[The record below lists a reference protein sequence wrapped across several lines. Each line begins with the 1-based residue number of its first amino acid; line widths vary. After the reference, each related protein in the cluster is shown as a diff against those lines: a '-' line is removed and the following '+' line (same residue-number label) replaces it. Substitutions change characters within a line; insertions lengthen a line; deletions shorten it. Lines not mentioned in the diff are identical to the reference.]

1 MALCVCINSTT
12 KASLYST
19 WLAGGHWEAA
29 LTARKLDTSVFLMSP
44 YVWFIAVAMLGSS
57 STGLEYGVLSAN
69 VQTGGSLTT
78 RLYNPTLIVDLGE
91 THPGNSAWAWGTCH
105 NQQEPK
111 DLTGHQG
118 FDSVT
123 EVDGTPE
130 TFVLCEV
137 WKFRSL
143 VCAVRR
149 TKVDLRPK
157 LLGAKSQM
165 GRSDTSGI
173 SMSSHPFVATMD
185 PYGVWCWA
193 FLRPI
198 YIAIFI
204 GRDLLIYSV
213 ESAHFDFCLGSQKE
227 TSQHRTLQVAIW
239 FLMNDNWLLH
249 TEYAIENWVKSCSQ
263 DSCDQWNIRAE
274 GLCPLFNWGYLYT
287 CGMACQNTAGIGTC

>member
-1 MALCVCINSTT
+1 MRLYKFYHQSITIQYMTGRRALGSRIDGTQVGYVRVPHVPLCVIHCGC
-12 KASLYST
+12 YV
-19 WLAGGHWEAA
+19 GF
-29 LTARKLDTSVFLMSP
+29 KLHGSRIWCPECKCPNRRIPHDAPIQPHFNCRPRWDT
-44 YVWFIAVAMLGSS
+44 
-57 STGLEYGVLSAN
+57 
-69 VQTGGSLTT
+69 
-78 RLYNPTLIVDLGE
+78 
-91 THPGNSAWAWGTCH
+91 PGNSAWAWGTCH
-105 NQQEPK
+105 SQQKPK

-123 EVDGTPE
+123 EVDGIPE

-213 ESAHFDFCLGSQKE
+213 ESAHFDFCLDSQKE

-249 TEYAIENWVKSCSQ
+249 TEYSVRHRELSKRLQ
-263 DSCDQWNIRAE
+263 PR
-274 GLCPLFNWGYLYT
+274 
-287 CGMACQNTAGIGTC
+287 